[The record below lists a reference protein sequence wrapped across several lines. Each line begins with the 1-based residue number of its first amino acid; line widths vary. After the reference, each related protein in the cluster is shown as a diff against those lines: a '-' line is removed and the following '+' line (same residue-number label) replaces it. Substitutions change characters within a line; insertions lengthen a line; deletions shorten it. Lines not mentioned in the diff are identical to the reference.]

1 MGGRKR
7 KGCRNNIF
15 IINGIIHDV
24 MTSQKKHPVLLQIYD
39 YKQMFDAIFLE
50 EALSDLYDAG
60 CKDDNLAL
68 LYEANKEIS
77 MTVNTPHGQ
86 TEEQNIKNVVL
97 QGDTFGSLLASVQA
111 DRICQDVMKAGVGY
125 RYKDCLSVGMLGLID
140 DLIGIT
146 PAGYQAQQM
155 NEIIN
160 LKTAE
165 KRLQFG
171 VSKCKSMMI
180 SKKPD
185 KVHNNQLSVDNWNMK
200 HVENKNTGELELVE
214 EYEGRILIEE
224 TEKQKYLGFILSCKG
239 DNMINIKNLKNKSI
253 GIIRKLFNK
262 LESLKLRKYYFECAL
277 IFLNVMLRSS
287 ILYASETYY
296 GLTEQQI
303 RQIERIE
310 EEFLRKLFKT
320 SKGCPISQLYLESGH
335 IPARFQI
342 FKNRLLFLKYILEQ
356 DSNSLINKFLKLQLE
371 YPIKGDW
378 ASSCL
383 ENLEYLEIKLEM
395 EEIRKMK
402 RNRFLSLIDNS
413 IEKKAL
419 EYLQSRRGKKGQEIN
434 YLEMKMAEYL
444 KPYGN
449 ILTISDKR
457 YIFSMRNR
465 MVQIPANF
473 PIKNKNTDE
482 NCKQCGK
489 GENMKH
495 IYMCRLRKENT
506 EEKYEMIFGENL
518 EKMKKVYLQ
527 FRNNYENRENQKTIV
542 INPRDPNCDPLI
554 SL

>member
-1 MGGRKR
+1 
-7 KGCRNNIF
+7 
-15 IINGIIHDV
+15 
-24 MTSQKKHPVLLQIYD
+24 
-39 YKQMFDAIFLE
+39 
-50 EALSDLYDAG
+50 
-60 CKDDNLAL
+60 
-68 LYEANKEIS
+68 
-77 MTVNTPHGQ
+77 
-86 TEEQNIKNVVL
+86 
-97 QGDTFGSLLASVQA
+97 
-111 DRICQDVMKAGVGY
+111 
-125 RYKDCLSVGMLGLID
+125 
-140 DLIGIT
+140 
-146 PAGYQAQQM
+146 
-155 NEIIN
+155 
-160 LKTAE
+160 
-165 KRLQFG
+165 
-171 VSKCKSMMI
+171 
-180 SKKPD
+180 
-185 KVHNNQLSVDNWNMK
+185 
-200 HVENKNTGELELVE
+200 
-214 EYEGRILIEE
+214 
-224 TEKQKYLGFILSCKG
+224 
-239 DNMINIKNLKNKSI
+239 
-253 GIIRKLFNK
+253 
-262 LESLKLRKYYFECAL
+262 
-277 IFLNVMLRSS
+277 MLRSS

-320 SKGCPISQLYLESGH
+320 SKGCPIAQLYLESGH

-465 MVQIPANF
+465 MVQIPTNF
-473 PIKNKNTDE
+473 PLKDKNTDE
-482 NCKQCGK
+482 NCKKCGK
-489 GENMKH
+489 KENMKH
-495 IYMCRLRKENT
+495 IYMCSLRKENT

-518 EKMKKVYLQ
+518 EQMKKVYLK
-527 FRNNYENRENQKTIV
+527 FKDNYENREKQKTIV